1 MSGFILMV
9 DLSWSF
15 SWLFNCH
22 FIQILDQPQTL
33 GWWRN
38 SLVKS
43 WHTGILFVWLFHA
56 KQLLGMNFANLRFF
70 LQLIWSSFGLSLSS
84 ILISGPPI
92 WFPQIDWLPRRLA
105 TNSRLADRQRFR
117 FLSFFPLFSVFHHIA
132 WVESCLEYPMS
143 SFKNSTFQSIWAEWT
158 ANHHF
163 RWGYFVFL
171 WKFVA
176 EGKGRGWGGVRGFVR
191 VCVVADKNFLDTASE
206 RLPSVSGPISL
217 EMWPTSKTTSFP
229 HHEY

>member
-1 MSGFILMV
+1 MLDLQNIELENWFISARWSIWTDALGVHWLIGRIERKPLSNWSGSTSHPLMSGFILMV

-43 WHTGILFVWLFHA
+43 WHTVFLFVWLFHA

-70 LQLIWSSFGLSLSS
+70 LQLIWSRFGLSLSS

-105 TNSRLADRQRFR
+105 TNSRLADQQRFR
-117 FLSFFPLFSVFHHIA
+117 FSSFYPLFSF
-132 WVESCLEYPMS
+132 S
-143 SFKNSTFQSIWAEWT
+143 S
-158 ANHHF
+158 HCM
-163 RWGYFVFL
+163 
-171 WKFVA
+171 
-176 EGKGRGWGGVRGFVR
+176 GRILSWIYNEQF
-191 VCVVADKNFLDTASE
+191 
-206 RLPSVSGPISL
+206 
-217 EMWPTSKTTSFP
+217 
-229 HHEY
+229 

>member
-1 MSGFILMV
+1 MCIGWLAESSESRSVIDPVDRINLTPLDVRIHSYGWFILI
-9 DLSWSF
+9 F

-43 WHTGILFVWLFHA
+43 WHTGFLFVWLFHA

-117 FLSFFPLFSVFHHIA
+117 FPSLSPLFQFFITLH
-132 WVESCLEYPMS
+132 
-143 SFKNSTFQSIWAEWT
+143 
-158 ANHHF
+158 
-163 RWGYFVFL
+163 G
-171 WKFVA
+171 
-176 EGKGRGWGGVRGFVR
+176 
-191 VCVVADKNFLDTASE
+191 
-206 RLPSVSGPISL
+206 
-217 EMWPTSKTTSFP
+217 
-229 HHEY
+229 